1 MDCRALFEKIDAL
14 NAAYIRVWE
23 ECCNLESPS
32 LYKEGVDR
40 VGDYFANLARGKGW
54 QVDVLPLEEA
64 GNAVCITMNPDVQ
77 NRPVALSG
85 HMDTVHPVG
94 SFGTPAV
101 HMDEEKI
108 YGPGVT
114 DCKGGIV
121 AAFLAM
127 DALDQLGYRERPVQL
142 LLQSDEEVH
151 SRISQQKSIR
161 WICEKAKNA
170 VAFLNAEP
178 QDRGALRLQRKGVM
192 GMEIRIKGKPYHAGQ
207 CYLGRSAI
215 AAAAQLIGEI
225 EAFKD
230 PEGITCNVGTIQ
242 GGTAANVVPEHCSFL
257 VDIRYTCEEERKK
270 IAAAMEEIV
279 SHVAEGCEAEIISRG
294 WRPAMEACERNDALL
309 EKINE
314 IFAGAGLPL
323 AKRSTGNGGSDA
335 ADVTVYGIPCVDC
348 LGTVGGK
355 IHTLDEYGEIS
366 SLAEA
371 AKQMAV
377 IVSHL

>member
-1 MDCRALFEKIDAL
+1 MDIRLLFEKIDAL
-14 NAAYIRVWE
+14 NDAYIQVWE
-23 ECCNLESPS
+23 DCCNLESPS

-40 VGDYFANLARGKGW
+40 VGAYFAGLARKKGW
-54 QVDVLPLEEA
+54 QVEELPLEHA
-64 GNAVCITMNPDVQ
+64 GNAMCITMNPDVQ
-77 NRPVALSG
+77 NRAVALSG

-101 HMDEEKI
+101 RRVGDKI

-151 SRISQQKSIR
+151 SRISEQKSIH

-178 QDRGALRLQRKGVM
+178 QDRGAIKLQRKGVM

-207 CYLGRSAI
+207 CYLGHSAI

-225 EAFKD
+225 EKFKD
-230 PEGITCNVGTIQ
+230 PDGITCNVGTIT
-242 GGTAANVVPEHCSFL
+242 GGTAANVVPEECAFL

-270 IAAAMEEIV
+270 IAAAMEGIV

-294 WRPAMEACERNDALL
+294 WRPAMEQNDQNDALF

-314 IFAGAGLPL
+314 IFAGVGLPK
-323 AKRSTGNGGSDA
+323 AQRSKGNGGSDA
-335 ADVTVYGIPCVDC
+335 ADVTAYGIPCVDC
-348 LGTVGGK
+348 LGTMGGG
-355 IHTLDEYGEIS
+355 IHTLDEYGELA

-371 AKQMAV
+371 AKQMAL